1 MQCIVSNHFKN
12 NFHNLDANI
21 TNEVGTI
28 LDVVT
33 AEGTVMGKIIN
44 FPSIAK
50 EVELA
55 IAA

>member
-1 MQCIVSNHFKN
+1 MQCIVSNHLKN

-28 LDVVT
+28 LDVVA
-33 AEGTVMGKIIN
+33 AEGTVMGKVIN
-44 FPSIAK
+44 FTPTVK